1 MELKDLYG
9 NIDEEGMYQ
18 MALAVPLAEKIES
31 AIALIRSFEGQA
43 LQLSENG
50 FYVCFSG
57 GKDSIVMAK
66 LFEMAGVKYQLH
78 YNNVTIDPPELVWFL
93 KREYPQAI
101 WHSVGKHLTQYMSD
115 SKTCGPPTRLIRW
128 CCEIYKEQGGLGNF
142 CATGVRAAESA
153 RRKGLWKQVTIDNRS
168 GEPILCPI
176 LYWTDANIWAFI
188 RQNDMKYCS
197 LYDEGYTRLGCVG
210 CPMSGPTGMARDFK
224 RWPKYEMLW
233 KRGFQ
238 RYFDKYK
245 GVPKKNGGERAIEKF
260 PTVESLW
267 DWWVSG
273 KAYEG
278 DTPDCQM
285 YLW

>member
-1 MELKDLYG
+1 MKDLYG

-18 MALAVPLAEKIES
+18 MALAVSLQEKIES
-31 AIALIRSFEGQA
+31 AITLIRSFESQA
-43 LQLSENG
+43 LKLSDDG

-66 LFEMAGVKYQLH
+66 LFELAGVKYQLH
-78 YNNVTIDPPELVWFL
+78 YNNVTIDPPELIWFL

-168 GEPILCPI
+168 GKPILCPI
-176 LYWTDANIWAFI
+176 LYWTDANIWDFI
-188 RQNDMKYCS
+188 RQNEMKYCS

-233 KRGFQ
+233 KRGFK

-245 GVPKKNGGERAIEKF
+245 GLPKKNGGERAIEKF

-278 DTPDCQM
+278 DKPDCQM
-285 YLW
+285 FLW